1 MTHDPPSTAADRAPT
16 TVPTSEVAPVSMFDG
31 IWSIPNAF
39 TLVRL
44 LLLPVFLYVLFGL
57 ESRAAAAWML
67 GALGATDWVDGY
79 LARRL
84 GQVSEFG
91 KVFDPTVDRL
101 LFLVAITA
109 IIIDGSIPLWFAF
122 AVLAREALVGLM
134 MAIATVVYK
143 MPRIDVTY
151 WGKLAT
157 FLLMFAVPG
166 FLMGNSDMPGA
177 GGFEVVAWIL
187 GVPGLI
193 LSYWTAIAY
202 IPQVRQAVATG
213 TAAPPTSVNV
223 DT

>member
-1 MTHDPPSTAADRAPT
+1 VTDDTPPRTAAHPDSA
-16 TVPTSEVAPVSMFDG
+16 SVSMFDG
-31 IWSIPNAF
+31 LWTIPNAF

-57 ESRAAAAWML
+57 EDRAAAAWML

-101 LFLVAITA
+101 LFLVATTA
-109 IIIDGSIPLWFAF
+109 IIIDGSIPLWFGL
-122 AVLAREALVGLM
+122 AVLAREILVGLM
-134 MAIATVVYK
+134 MAIATVLFK

-157 FLLMFAVPG
+157 FLLMFSVPG
-166 FLMGNSDMPGA
+166 FLMGNSDIRGA
-177 GGFEVVAWIL
+177 DVFLAAAWIL
-187 GVPGLI
+187 GIPGLI
-193 LSYWTAIAY
+193 LSYWTGIAY
-202 IPQVRQAVATG
+202 IPQVRRAVAAG
-213 TAAPPTSVNV
+213 ASARSASLTA

>member
-1 MTHDPPSTAADRAPT
+1 MTDDDQRLDAVDAPT
-16 TVPTSEVAPVSMFDG
+16 DDAEPVSMFDG

-39 TLVRL
+39 TLIRL
-44 LLLPVFLYVLFGL
+44 LLLPVFLWVLFGL
-57 ESRAAAAWML
+57 GDRAAAAWML

-101 LFLVAITA
+101 LFLVATTA
-109 IIIDGSIPLWFAF
+109 IVIDGSMPLWFAV
-122 AVLAREALVGLM
+122 AVLAREVLVGLM
-134 MAIATVVYK
+134 MAIATLVYK

-151 WGKLAT
+151 WGKVAT

-166 FLMGNSDMPGA
+166 FLMGNSDISGA
-177 GGFEVVAWIL
+177 AGFEVAAWIL
-187 GVPGLI
+187 GIPGLI
-193 LSYWTAIAY
+193 LSYGTGIAY
-202 IPQVRQAVATG
+202 IPQVRHAIAAGAANRSVSL
-213 TAAPPTSVNV
+213 TA